1 MYVCVY
7 IYIYIYI
14 YIYKFGRDVRR
25 EHRGRLDDVPVAL
38 VEDLCIYTYISLS
51 IYIYICTHI
60 HIYFGL
66 DQLAAQHPMSRH
78 IRHIHN
84 ENRLNSDNL
93 QHHAKWRG
101 ACWRREWLK
110 APSEP
115 TQGVGMETAGGPAW
129 ARAHQGR
136 PVPALAPGPANFA
149 PEQGRAPLQGVGGM
163 RRASQLQGFD
173 IAPTPW
179 TGGHEPGGHPFTR
192 EHAQAPR
199 ASPSPRQSHHRMA
212 RVPLGL
218 LEAVPG
224 PGSRTRRLQRPV
236 RVFMEGGG
244 GDRHNYSPPK
254 DQDCLCFE
262 GFDPIHNLFG

>member
-1 MYVCVY
+1 MCIY
-7 IYIYIYI
+7 IYTYIHTYIHSLIRTYIDTYARIYIYI
-14 YIYKFGRDVRR
+14 YIYK
-25 EHRGRLDDVPVAL
+25 L
-38 VEDLCIYTYISLS
+38 
-51 IYIYICTHI
+51 
-60 HIYFGL
+60 GL

-149 PEQGRAPLQGVGGM
+149 PEQGRALYIYIYIYIYM
-163 RRASQLQGFD
+163 LFK
-173 IAPTPW
+173 
-179 TGGHEPGGHPFTR
+179 GHTCT
-192 EHAQAPR
+192 
-199 ASPSPRQSHHRMA
+199 M
-212 RVPLGL
+212 
-218 LEAVPG
+218 
-224 PGSRTRRLQRPV
+224 RLQRQC
-236 RVFMEGGG
+236 GGRAG
-244 GDRHNYSPPK
+244 AR
-254 DQDCLCFE
+254 
-262 GFDPIHNLFG
+262 I